1 MDRYNRKPFATLTSQ
16 HWESALALYSYE
28 TEVRISSK
36 LKILTSA
43 TLVYTNANYTFI
55 VVIFSCSPIQNAMT
69 VGGCEDIL
77 LYGMTSK
84 GSHH

>member
-1 MDRYNRKPFATLTSQ
+1 MLSSFLLMAGAAVCPWGR
-16 HWESALALYSYE
+16 SYE
-28 TEVRISSK
+28 TDVRISSK

-55 VVIFSCSPIQNAMT
+55 AVIFSCSPIQNAMT

-84 GSHH
+84 GPHH